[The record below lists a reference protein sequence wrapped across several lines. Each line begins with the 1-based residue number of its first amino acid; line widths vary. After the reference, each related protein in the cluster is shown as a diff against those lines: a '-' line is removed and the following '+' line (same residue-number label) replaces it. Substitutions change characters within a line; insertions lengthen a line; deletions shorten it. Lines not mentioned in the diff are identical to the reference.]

1 MNEFVIFILPDGSE
15 RKVKREDIG
24 AFRINNPGSKIK
36 KEDAVDIQLR
46 ERKEQEE
53 AKLDRVSG
61 VGSSVRVRSR
71 IKDDISEVDNLI
83 STKRFLAQTTNEAI
97 REVGNKYQAE
107 DLFKKADIPQRETI
121 GMGQYVTTGVKS
133 TFINLNDEQ
142 VALGDDL
149 YKKLTEDFGR
159 EPTKKEYESIWRE
172 ELRRNEISKKVTQK
186 TIEKGR
192 EVPESLLDQ
201 IAPINSKII
210 KEYKE
215 QLDPLQLEL
224 SKELASLETQSKLI
238 EDSDENK
245 TYNKLKKDFQD
256 PLVQYIIPEGEKFII
271 INNKKVP
278 EFEVKKYNDALN
290 ILQSQSEYLVEQSN
304 LYEKKSNFYN
314 KLIDKIYAEEV
325 QLDILNKD
333 FNTLRKAANT
343 TGNFLIGSGIGIAQ
357 YTSALIAPK
366 ATPYF
371 SKLAIEHRKNVA
383 QEKSQFIPDIQFDDA
398 FNSVEN
404 FSEFI
409 LQEAAIQLPI
419 ILAIGAT
426 GGAASAAG
434 LGAMASSAA
443 AATLIG
449 VSSAGSQLGDMDYEE
464 FLSNNDKYDFNNIVR
479 GDLQKLLVSTGFGT
493 AEAVFGVLPTAG
505 ILSKG
510 ARALSR
516 SSNALVTKGAS
527 NYIKKRAWSGIAEST
542 FTESYTEGL
551 TQLSQ
556 NFITGKPLF
565 EGVDHAMFSGG
576 FFGFGMGSVP
586 TIGSLALTNFSDYN
600 SKTEFRQ
607 NVAKINQLASE
618 FESKYGSGNGS
629 VFIDSKENTP
639 EKTAEYNKQRKIVE
653 DQINILNKR
662 NNEILMEVDKNVR
675 SLSEESF
682 NAYAKATVEQEQ
694 IRNEVEKIVDNPD
707 YKQTKQDRIDI
718 FQKRFDKLGELK
730 NKFRNVK
737 DFGNIY
743 SMLEESDPKEY
754 KIITEQ
760 AEAAVRKE
768 EGLDSVSELDSKKV
782 EKKRFDIYLDRLV
795 EKDIANTRSLIE
807 IINDKKEKV
816 DLKVFKNQEEVD
828 EYVKSVRSELT
839 PDEKIDLLKY
849 ANGAII
855 KRKKGKNT
863 IILTKENIK
872 ENKRTRSG
880 VHEISHQLFAE
891 ALKDVDNNMK
901 KELANNIYTWLST
914 TNESAFIEMF
924 SGYYEGQTVEG
935 DGKSFIAEEVIVG
948 FMERVA
954 EGKIDLTSRENRG
967 FPQLLGNISNK
978 GLISKF
984 GKIAGINFQGEKDI
998 IDFLSGI
1005 AKSLE
1010 NGVIDQES
1018 VDAIN
1023 EKARERKERIAET
1036 KKATGE
1042 KKSEMLL
1049 SQGITPEMT
1058 ERSDRLQEIYED
1070 EGENGVWTA
1079 LEEGLFDTTIES
1091 VINSYTQRRYGRS
1104 KTPEA
1109 EGNKVKE
1116 DMISSLKYDPNGIVD
1131 LFRTY
1136 DVEKGPL
1143 GAYVSTYLP
1152 VRSNT
1157 ILKNATK
1164 DKAEPSYSD
1173 GDFQYLNEASV
1184 GEFVNEESLD
1194 SREEIEDIDNELLD
1208 PKTLLDEKL
1217 SNQAIENV
1225 ASRID
1230 EVSEKQKTFK
1240 DLPDLSEETTAERF
1254 GIPIDKLSL
1263 KKRFT
1268 QKELKSALSNLIE
1281 VAEDF
1286 IKILP
1291 EGAITDEAVRKDLYG
1306 TATGLPTNI
1315 LDNFYVRGERID
1327 TKSGLKVF
1335 DLKENITVQDFYTAI
1350 GLSPEGVIPNRVDV
1364 RSAEAQTVK
1373 GLVNLFG
1380 RLVTN
1385 TTARQELAKRVG
1397 TEQEILNIESGKAKL
1412 MLSAGRPNT
1421 VELSGT
1427 DSYAEGLFDNKKI
1440 TIISSYEKYK
1450 KVKEAAVNFKKTK
1463 NLSELKKQGEY
1474 VEALVLDLEHNNLN
1488 NERAGGPIMELMF
1501 YDSESTFNKDSN
1513 FGVVPESIAGFA
1525 TERGDVKFYFS
1536 EARDPEGKYTD
1547 IFSVEVKS
1555 SVSGGERVVS
1565 GNVNRKKLNLFDR
1578 KKKEFLEDPEKIDP
1592 VIASILNE
1600 NKEYFYLL
1608 ADQYNILSGEK
1619 QKDSKGNY
1627 DVEYLKEAK
1636 NRATEE
1642 YGTSKLSREFTS
1654 DEDFKKY
1661 IINPYVND
1669 GVEILVAEFKPYAL
1683 TQEIADATG
1692 LPMLNVDTINGQK
1705 KYPTAVLTIRP
1716 KEGGKPSKV
1725 TKERP
1730 SGRKTFS
1737 LEVAASFKQR
1747 KKDKKIYKD
1756 HTDNQ
1761 LLSSKKLKERLTN
1774 YFKAKKEGR
1783 ELPKLSEAEIRETYG
1798 LKEGE
1803 TSIYFSRPMALKN
1816 RFNKILEQNKG
1827 VSAKKIYSDAEA
1839 EFANA
1844 QRGISK
1850 KFGYFVPP
1858 TAEDFMG
1865 LMYSFLGKGKV
1876 GDEQKQF
1883 FEEALNLPYKRGVAA
1898 LESSRQKMA
1907 DDYFSL
1913 RKKYKDVTKK
1923 LGKKIPGEE
1932 FTHDQAVRVFL
1943 WRKNGFDLSKDVS
1956 EGGAGIKK
1964 RESNKLFKIVAND
1977 PRLLEFALGVERI
1990 INEPKGYVEP
2000 TKTWLVDTIAADMD
2014 GSLNKQ
2020 SRKRH
2025 LKQFIENSEE
2035 IFNKENLNKIQAV
2048 YGKVFRESL
2057 EDSLQRMKTGINRE
2071 QGKDREVNAVEN
2083 FINQSTATIMFLNVR
2098 SALLQQV
2105 SFANF
2110 VNWSDNNI
2118 LAAGAAFANQPQFWS
2133 DFSRLFNS
2141 DKLKQRRKG
2150 LKLDVNQAELAN
2162 SVAGSKNKLKAA
2174 YNYMVKVGFAPTQ
2187 ISDSF
2192 AIALG
2197 GASFYRNRI
2206 KTYLKQGKTKEQ
2218 AEKQSLED
2226 FYSIA
2231 EETQQSS
2238 DPALISKQQAGTFG
2252 RSILA
2257 FNNVAMQY
2265 NRQMKKSFLDIK
2277 NKRGDGIRSFEEG
2290 AWKTHL
2296 SKIIYYGAVQ
2306 NIAFNTLQSGLF
2318 FLLFDDEEADKEAKL
2333 REKGLQGDWFLK
2345 EGKDGKTF
2353 ISSKWFRV
2361 LNNSINTI
2369 IRGTGLVGA
2378 GLVAL
2383 KDTYIEYRKQDEKG
2397 FLGETGKIIASLANV
2412 SPTLGNK
2419 VNQLYQV
2426 GNILKFEEDLIK
2438 EQNKGFKDTF
2448 PYFQIDNPIYEI
2460 AGRSIE
2466 ASTNIPLNRLRTK
2479 VINFGAAL
2487 DSNNK
2492 NYQRIATGMGWSTW
2506 SVGIENE
2513 NQDRIKAGI
2522 RERRKREGIEKGKET
2537 RRKNR
2542 AKERQEARER
2552 LRNIK

>member
-15 RKVKREDIG
+15 QKVKKENAG

-36 KEDAVDIQLR
+36 QEDAVDIQLR
-46 ERKEQEE
+46 KQKEQAE
-53 AKLDRVSG
+53 
-61 VGSSVRVRSR
+61 
-71 IKDDISEVDNLI
+71 KDLSEVVNIDKQGRSLLNQNIPKTSSYYQRLREEEQDLSDAELLIKSKQELANATKQSVDIISDKYKDPDLFSKELI
-83 STKRFLAQTTNEAI
+83 SREAQYLGKGVYLPKIEK
-97 REVGNKYQAE
+97 EVYK
-107 DLFKKADIPQRETI
+107 
-121 GMGQYVTTGVKS
+121 
-133 TFINLNDEQ
+133 NLTDEQ
-142 VALGDDL
+142 VDVGLNL
-149 YKKLTEDFGR
+149 YNVLSEQYGR
-159 EPTKKEYESIWRE
+159 NPTQEEWEYQWRQQLYDNELSETVQKVTTESIKNLPE
-172 ELRRNEISKKVTQK
+172 KQRNEFQ
-186 TIEKGR
+186 E
-192 EVPESLLDQ
+192 
-201 IAPINSKII
+201 KII
-210 KEYKE
+210 SIEAPKIKGISEERDRVELSMSEVRKVIKQQSDLLESSNEFKYVNNFEKEIK
-215 QLDPLQLEL
+215 DPL
-224 SKELASLETQSKLI
+224 I
-238 EDSDENK
+238 
-245 TYNKLKKDFQD
+245 
-256 PLVQYIIPEGEKFII
+256 QYIIGEGQEFFV
-271 INNKKVP
+271 INDKKIPKDLVDR
-278 EFEVKKYNDALN
+278 YNTS
-290 ILQSQSEYLVEQSN
+290 LQSVREQQKIISDQYG
-304 LYEKKSNFYN
+304 LYEKQYASYR
-314 KLIDKIYAEEV
+314 KLSDKVLSGET
-325 QLDILNKD
+325 QLDILKRD
-333 FNTLRKAANT
+333 FDTVAKAANLSK
-343 TGNFLIGSGIGIAQ
+343 NFIKSSGIGLAE
-357 YTSALIAPK
+357 YASVLIAPK
-366 ATPYF
+366 ARPYF
-371 SKLAIEHRKNVA
+371 AQLAIEHRKNAA
-383 QEKSQFIPDIQFDDA
+383 QEKARFLPDIKFDEA
-398 FNSVEN
+398 FDSVDN

-409 LQEAAIQLPI
+409 LQEAAIQIPI
-419 ILAIGAT
+419 MASIAVT
-426 GGAASAAG
+426 GGVASAAG

-443 AATLIG
+443 AATFIG

-464 FLSNNDKYDFNNIVR
+464 DLVNNDKFDFNDINR
-479 GDLQKLLVSTGFGT
+479 GDLQKFLVSTGFGLLEGGLS
-493 AEAVFGVLPTAG
+493 ALPTARIFNAAG
-505 ILSKG
+505 KSFAQGSKG
-510 ARALSR
+510 
-516 SSNALVTKGAS
+516 LVTKGIN
-527 NYIKKRAWSGIAEST
+527 NYVNKRVWSGVMEPT
-542 FTESYTEGL
+542 FTETYTEGL
-551 TQLSQ
+551 TQLGQ
-556 NFITGKPLF
+556 NFITGNPLF
-565 EGVDHAMFSGG
+565 EGVGHAMFSGG
-576 FFGFGMGSVP
+576 FFGFAVNSMP
-586 TIGSLALTNFSDYN
+586 TIASLAITNFSDYD
-600 SKTEFRQ
+600 KKIEFRK
-607 NVAKINQLASE
+607 NVFKIAQLKSE
-618 FESKYGSGNGS
+618 FESKYGSGDGS
-629 VFIDSKENTP
+629 VFLDSKENTP
-639 EKTAEYNKQRKIVE
+639 EKTAEYNKQKKILE
-653 DQINILNKR
+653 DQINTLNKK
-662 NNEILMEVDKNVR
+662 NDEILIEIDENVR

-682 NAYAKATVEQEQ
+682 NAYTKATIEQEQ

-707 YKQTKQDRIDI
+707 YKQTRQDRINI
-718 FQKRFDKLGELK
+718 LQERFNKLAELK
-730 NKFRNVK
+730 DKFRNVK

-743 SMLEESDPKEY
+743 SMLENSDPEEY

-768 EGLDSVSELDSKKV
+768 EGLDSVSELNAEKV

-795 EKDIANTRSLIE
+795 EKDIANTRSLVK
-807 IINDKKEKV
+807 IINDKEEKV
-816 DLKVFKNQEEVD
+816 DLQVFETQEEIS
-828 EYVKSVRSELT
+828 EYVKNVRSEIT
-839 PDEKIDLLKY
+839 PDEKIDLLEY

-901 KELANNIYTWLST
+901 KELANNIYTWLSH

-967 FPQLLGNISNK
+967 LPQLLGNISNK

-1010 NGVIDQES
+1010 KGIIDQES
-1018 VDAIN
+1018 IDAIN
-1023 EKARERKERIAET
+1023 KKAKERKKLVEKIRQSE
-1036 KKATGE
+1036 GE
-1042 KKSEMLL
+1042 EKSNLLL
-1049 SQGITPEMT
+1049 SIGITPEMRDGS
-1058 ERSDRLQEIYED
+1058 ERASEIFEN
-1070 EGENGVWTA
+1070 EGGNGVWTA
-1079 LEEGLFDTTIES
+1079 LEEGIFDPIIDKI
-1091 VINSYTQRRYGRS
+1091 VS
-1104 KTPEA
+1104 KRE
-1109 EGNKVKE
+1109 KVSGYDKVE
-1116 DMISSLKYDPNGIVD
+1116 LTEQLKYG
-1131 LFRTY
+1131 
-1136 DVEKGPL
+1136 KGGLTDIFINHDGSEPIYAYMARILPL
-1143 GAYVSTYLP
+1143 RSTQIFQ
-1152 VRSNT
+1152 S
-1157 ILKNATK
+1157 ILKPNF
-1164 DKAEPSYSD
+1164 DKSLSD
-1173 GDFQYLNEASV
+1173 TDTQYLTEASM
-1184 GEFVNEESLD
+1184 GEFVNEESLN
-1194 SREEIEDIDNELLD
+1194 SVEEIEDIDNELLD

-1217 SNQAIENV
+1217 SEQAIKNV

-1230 EVSEKQKTFK
+1230 EVSEKSKTFK

-1254 GIPIDKLSL
+1254 GIPVDKVSL

-1268 QKELKSALSNLIE
+1268 QNELKSALSNLKEI
-1281 VAEDF
+1281 AEDF

-1291 EGAITDEAVRKDLYG
+1291 EGAITDPAVRKDLYG

-1315 LDNFYVRGERID
+1315 LENFYVKGDRID
-1327 TKSGLKVF
+1327 TRSGLKVF
-1335 DLKENITVQDFYTAI
+1335 DLKENITVQDFYNAI
-1350 GLSPEGVIPNRVDV
+1350 GLESDASIPKRVDV
-1364 RSAEAQTVK
+1364 RSAEAQTAK

-1397 TEQEILNIESGKAKL
+1397 TEQEILDIKSGKANL
-1412 MLSAGRPNT
+1412 MLSAGRINF
-1421 VELSGT
+1421 EL
-1427 DSYAEGLFDNKKI
+1427 LPKKTKEEFI
-1440 TIISSYEKYK
+1440 KSIGFNNELVSIDYEKVDKIRNNVSLARDEKINLDENSYEKVIYDDTIKLSPARLGGYVGEHMFIDFHLPYNTNNFGIFSTSAGTLRTPADVYFYYSDK
-1450 KVKEAAVNFKKTK
+1450 KDDKLNHSVTKDYADTFGAQLKNELLGRIGKYVTLNKKTY
-1463 NLSELKKQGEY
+1463 Q
-1474 VEALVLDLEHNNLN
+1474 
-1488 NERAGGPIMELMF
+1488 
-1501 YDSESTFNKDSN
+1501 
-1513 FGVVPESIAGFA
+1513 
-1525 TERGDVKFYFS
+1525 
-1536 EARDPEGKYTD
+1536 
-1547 IFSVEVKS
+1547 
-1555 SVSGGERVVS
+1555 
-1565 GNVNRKKLNLFDR
+1565 LFDR
-1578 KKKEFLEDPEKIDP
+1578 NKKFFNEESDINVPEKIKDIILSRDIDLFFDFGDAYKKISGQKNP
-1592 VIASILNE
+1592 GTILN
-1600 NKEYFYLL
+1600 LDL
-1608 ADQYNILSGEK
+1608 AQNAKTKITPANYKTIIRNNNLFEELIL
-1619 QKDSKGNY
+1619 
-1627 DVEYLKEAK
+1627 
-1636 NRATEE
+1636 
-1642 YGTSKLSREFTS
+1642 
-1654 DEDFKKY
+1654 
-1661 IINPYVND
+1661 NPYIEEN
-1669 GVEILVAEFKPYAL
+1669 VELLFFKFKPYAL
-1683 TQEIADATG
+1683 TKELSDATG
-1692 LPMLNVDTINGQK
+1692 LPMLYEKDLVDGQRMYPQFYIKPEIGLTKTPADKTKAYFGIRYSPEMTEINSRN
-1705 KYPTAVLTIRP
+1705 L
-1716 KEGGKPSKV
+1716 
-1725 TKERP
+1725 
-1730 SGRKTFS
+1730 
-1737 LEVAASFKQR
+1737 
-1747 KKDKKIYKD
+1747 YKD
-1756 HTDNQ
+1756 HKTNQ
-1761 LLSSKKLKERLTN
+1761 LFSSKLLQDRLTN
-1774 YFKAKKEGR
+1774 YFKAKKEGG
-1783 ELPKLSEAEIRETYG
+1783 ELPKLSEAEIKETYG
-1798 LKEGE
+1798 LKEDE

-1816 RFNKILEQNKG
+1816 KFNKILEQNKG

-1850 KFGYFVPP
+1850 RFGYFVPP

-1865 LMYSFLGKGKV
+1865 LIYSFLGKGKV

-1907 DDYFSL
+1907 NNYFSL

-1932 FTHDQAVRVFL
+1932 FTHDQAIRVFL

-1964 RESNKLFKIVAND
+1964 RESNKLYRIVAND

-2020 SRKRH
+2020 SRERH
-2025 LKQFIENSEE
+2025 LKEFIENSKE
-2035 IFNKENLNKIQAV
+2035 IFNKENLNKIQAI

-2057 EDSLQRMKTGINRE
+2057 EDSLHRMKTGINRE

-2150 LKLDVNQAELAN
+2150 LKLDVNQADLAN

-2174 YNYMVKVGFAPTQ
+2174 YNYMVKIGFAPTQ

-2206 KTYLKQGKTKEQ
+2206 KTYLKQGLSESE
-2218 AEKQSLED
+2218 AESKSLED

-2252 RSILA
+2252 RLILA

-2265 NRQMKKSFLDIK
+2265 NRQIKKSFLDIK

-2296 SKIIYYGAVQ
+2296 SKIIYYGAIQ
-2306 NIAFNTLQSGLF
+2306 NIAFNSLQSGLF
-2318 FLLFDDEEADKEAKL
+2318 FLLFDDDEEEREAELAK
-2333 REKGLQGDWFLK
+2333 KGLKGDWFSK
-2345 EGKDGKTF
+2345 EGKDDKAF

-2419 VNQLYQV
+2419 VNNLYQV
-2426 GNILKFEEDLIK
+2426 GNVLKFEKDLIK

-2506 SVGIENE
+2506 NIGIENKD
-2513 NQDRIKAGI
+2513 QDRIKAGI
-2522 RERRKREGIEKGKET
+2522 KERRKIEGIKKAKET
-2537 RRKNR
+2537 RRKNKLDKKMET
-2542 AKERQEARER
+2542 AKR
-2552 LRNIK
+2552 LRDIVDN